1 MSEEK
6 LLAETVTIFIMG
18 KSYEVPSGLTIME
31 AIEYAGYRFTRG
43 AGCRAGFCG
52 ACATIYKKQDD
63 YRIYAALACQS
74 SIEDGMFLTQIPFTP
89 MERTQY
95 ELNSVKKLDNILLKM
110 YPEIARCVSC
120 NTCTKICPQ
129 NLDVMD
135 YIQAALRGDV
145 EETAR
150 LSFDCVQCG
159 LCSMRCP
166 AEIPHAH
173 VAQLARRIYG
183 KFMITKDPFLP
194 YRVDEIKNGAFDDE
208 YKRLISLSL
217 EKLKKEYMDQLNK
230 ESD

>member
-6 LLAETVTIFIMG
+6 VIAKTITIFIMG
-18 KSYEVPSGLTIME
+18 KSYDVPAGLTIME

-52 ACATIYKKQDD
+52 ACATIYRKSND

-74 SIEDGMFLTQIPFTP
+74 TVEDGMYLTQIPFTP
-89 MERTQY
+89 MERTSY
-95 ELNSVKKLDNILLKM
+95 ELTSLEQSDTVLLQL

-120 NTCTKICPQ
+120 NTCTKSCPQ

-159 LCSMRCP
+159 LCSLRCP
-166 AEIPHAH
+166 AEIPHGH
-173 VAQLARRIYG
+173 VGQLARRLYG
-183 KFMITKDPFLP
+183 KYMAPKDPFLP
-194 YRVDEIKNGAFDDE
+194 IRVDEVKNGAFDDE
-208 YKRLISLSL
+208 YKRITSLSI
-217 EKLKKEYMDQLNK
+217 EKLKKEYVKQLEQ

>member
-6 LLAETVTIFIMG
+6 VLAETITIYIMG
-18 KSYEVPSGLTIME
+18 KAYDVPSGLTIME

-52 ACATIYKKQDD
+52 ACATIYRKSND

-74 SIEDGMFLTQIPFTP
+74 SIEDGMYLTQLPFVP
-89 MERTQY
+89 MERSHY
-95 ELNSVKKLDNILLKM
+95 ELDSLKHLDTMLLKM

-120 NTCTKICPQ
+120 NTCSKTCPQ
-129 NLDVMD
+129 DLDVMD
-135 YIQAALRGDV
+135 YIQSALRGDI

-173 VAQLARRIYG
+173 VAQLARRIFG
-183 KFMITKDPFLP
+183 KHMVTKNPFLP
-194 YRVDEIKNGAFDDE
+194 IRVDEIKNGAFDDE
-208 YKRLISLSL
+208 YKRLMSLSL
-217 EKLKKEYMDQLNK
+217 EKLKKEYVKQFK
-230 ESD
+230 K